1 MSRAIVACVVTAI
14 LVGVGTAGAAGLL
27 TSGQIKDGTIRN
39 HDIHKKTIS
48 LNRLTP
54 GVQRLIAQHNAQN
67 LQAPA
72 GTTGA
77 TGPKGDTGAKGDT
90 GPKGDRGVAGAPGLD
105 SDQPRVVDANNLRG
119 FTLAPNGDNGDTTA
133 NGTVGFAT
141 PPVAPPLGSQALKF
155 TSDTGKTVAAY
166 AFADTGATSPSAV
179 NPADPAIAELTHASY
194 ASLIHT
200 PAPVAVNDVALKMEV
215 YGADVGTAS
224 GYTTVNYEPYQNGS
238 SDTVDQW
245 HRHSFDRGL
254 VWSSRNLTSG
264 HCTQANPCPFS
275 TFALE
280 NPNAVV
286 ITVKFVIGQNS
297 GDGWSGFEGYVDDF
311 SYGFGPVVRYDL
323 GG

>member
-1 MSRAIVACVVTAI
+1 MSRAIVACVVTAV

-27 TSGQIKDGTIRN
+27 TSGQIKDGTIRAR
-39 HDIHKKTIS
+39 DIHKGSIY
-48 LNRLTP
+48 LNRLSKGT
-54 GVQRLIAQHNAQN
+54 QSLIKQSRTG
-67 LQAPA
+67 PA
-72 GTTGA
+72 GAKGATGA
-77 TGPKGDTGAKGDT
+77 QGPKGDTGPQ
-90 GPKGDRGVAGAPGLD
+90 GPKGTTGDRGAPGLD

-119 FTLAPNGDNGDTTA
+119 FTLAPNGDNGDSTP

-141 PPVAPPLGSQALKF
+141 PPVAPPLGTQALKF
-155 TSDTGKTVAAY
+155 TSSNGKTVVAY
-166 AFADTGATSPSAV
+166 AFADTGATTPSAV
-179 NPADPAIAELTHASY
+179 DPADPAIAELTHASY

-200 PAPVAVNDVALKMEV
+200 QAPVDVNDVALKMEV

-238 SDTVDQW
+238 SNTVDQW

-254 VWSSRNLTSG
+254 VWSSHDLTSG
-264 HCTQANPCPFS
+264 HCTQVSPCPFS
-275 TFALE
+275 TFAAE
-280 NPNAVV
+280 NPNAIV

-297 GDGWSGFEGYVDDF
+297 GAGWSGFEGYVDDF